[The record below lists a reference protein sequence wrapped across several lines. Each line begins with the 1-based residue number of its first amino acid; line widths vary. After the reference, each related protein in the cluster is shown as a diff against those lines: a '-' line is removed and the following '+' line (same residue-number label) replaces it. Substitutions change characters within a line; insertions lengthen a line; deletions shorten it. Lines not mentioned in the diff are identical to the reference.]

1 VKVVEGSEVY
11 NFPIHHFVHFYSTFW
26 SYTCSNGGTGK
37 HSASRAATSHAAHL
51 RRAVP
56 RPAPPGAP
64 YRGAHRPEAV
74 CPEAPRPEAPRPEGP
89 LPEWHGCRAN
99 GTSCL
104 RRRTPSASLRNGG
117 GGRPPIR
124 STNSSSHRRALPLRL
139 ALAYGR
145 TPCHAIPSRPSA
157 PVEATAASSGFQ
169 PAASPTKP
177 SSTSP
182 SPTKGARATPLLCP
196 AATSP
201 E

>member
-1 VKVVEGSEVY
+1 VR
-11 NFPIHHFVHFYSTFW
+11 STTFLFTTLCT
-26 SYTCSNGGTGK
+26 SIQLFGVTRVQTG
-37 HSASRAATSHAAHL
+37 AQENIRP
-51 RRAVP
+51 AVP
-56 RPAPPGAP
+56 RRRTPRTYAAP
-64 YRGAHRPEAV
+64 YRGPRPQAPLTEARTV
-74 CPEAPRPEAPRPEGP
+74 PRPRAPKPHALRPRAPRAR
-89 LPEWHGCRAN
+89 
-99 GTSCL
+99 S
-104 RRRTPSASLRNGG
+104 PSGMGVVPTVRHAYDAVPPVLVCATG

-157 PVEATAASSGFQ
+157 PVEAAAASSGFQ